1 MKDILYLAE
10 LKNHVNAVSPLSDDA
25 FAMIMP
31 YVEYLNVGKEE
42 RLYEQEKRCKYIYCI
57 RQGIFRNF
65 IEHDGSDRT
74 RWFAVAGDFIT
85 SAYAWSTGQP
95 SASSVEA
102 VTKGEVWRIKLSV
115 MTRVIKDSE
124 EWVRWFAKMLIEGIG
139 IWEDRDRHMISGD
152 AYKRF
157 KNFYVFKSEEI
168 FTQIPLRHVA
178 SYLRIAPQTLS
189 VLRRRLIEEM
199 KHGSNN

>member
-1 MKDILYLAE
+1 MIDIPYFIE
-10 LKNHVNAVSPLSDDA
+10 LKDYVNAVSRLSEEA
-25 FAMIMP
+25 FEMVTP
-31 YVEYLNVGKEE
+31 YIEYMNVSKEE

-57 RQGIFRNF
+57 RKGIFRNF

-85 SAYAWSTGQP
+85 SAYAWSTGKT

-102 VTKGEVWRIKLSV
+102 VTKGEVWRIKMSV
-115 MTRVIKDSE
+115 MTRVIKESE
-124 EWVRWFAKMLIEGIG
+124 EWVRWFAKMLIEGVG

-152 AYKRF
+152 AYTRF

-178 SYLRIAPQTLS
+178 SYLRITPQTLS
-189 VLRRRLIEEM
+189 VLRRRLIEETNH
-199 KHGSNN
+199 KGS